1 MSHRHKAWAAH
12 CALPGQTP
20 CAFHGMKSVLG
31 EFCPASLV
39 SRVNRFY
46 HLPTCHGKKQ
56 NIFFFLTPGSRFPID
71 HLKFGLVTYYLN
83 IWHSEKKKKSLT
95 RIQNFSFILALMLVK
110 NLLFLHNSVPGE
122 PSGSQKFIWKCW
134 KVRIWAYLLTDV
146 TSCEAAWTSVT
157 RYFLLQF
164 DLVKMCLKFTL
175 LLTRI
180 TTSWNWRAPETR
192 LQVQSNL
199 PAANGAFPGNKY
211 YYFDNYRNR
220 SKCLFNSC

>member
-1 MSHRHKAWAAH
+1 MSW
-12 CALPGQTP
+12 
-20 CAFHGMKSVLG
+20 
-31 EFCPASLV
+31 
-39 SRVNRFY
+39 
-46 HLPTCHGKKQ
+46 KKTKH
-56 NIFFFLTPGSRFPID
+56 FFFKLLALDFLSTTWSLAWLHI
-71 HLKFGLVTYYLN
+71 
-83 IWHSEKKKKSLT
+83 IWISDILKKKSLT

-122 PSGSQKFIWKCW
+122 LSGSQKFIWKCW